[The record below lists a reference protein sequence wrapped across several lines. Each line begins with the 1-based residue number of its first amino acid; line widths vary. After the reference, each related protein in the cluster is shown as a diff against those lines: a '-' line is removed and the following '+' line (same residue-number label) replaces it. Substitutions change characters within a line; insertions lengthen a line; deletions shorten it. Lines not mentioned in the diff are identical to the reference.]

1 MKKIFNPDIRWF
13 FNCGSGSNT
22 KAELVGVWTSFI
34 LANLLDI
41 RHLHMVG
48 DSKVVIE
55 WMQRKGN
62 LLATRIEGWKRR
74 VRILE
79 KNFQE
84 VLFQHIYRESN
95 VEVDILSKRAL
106 ESPKGSLIYFTWDG
120 EREGPPI
127 TLKIF

>member
-1 MKKIFNPDIRWF
+1 MVFDGASINEGATCGAGGSMKKIVNPDIRWF
-13 FNCGSGSNT
+13 FNCRSGSNT

-41 RHLHMVG
+41 RPLHMVG
-48 DSKVVIE
+48 DSKVVME

-62 LLATRIEGWKRR
+62 LLATRIEGWKCR

-84 VLFQHIYRESN
+84 VVFQHIYIEN
-95 VEVDILSKRAL
+95 KM
-106 ESPKGSLIYFTWDG
+106 
-120 EREGPPI
+120 
-127 TLKIF
+127 